1 MIGAYSIKANG
12 PETRA
17 GNMSG
22 GNQQKIVASREIE
35 RPHDLLIACH
45 PTHGL
50 DIGAIE
56 FIHRRILQE
65 RSEGKAVLLVSTEMD
80 ELLALSDRILVMFKG
95 RIMGEAPAATGAVQQ
110 IGLMMLG
117 KTGDAAG
124 ASGC

>member
-1 MIGAYSIKANG
+1 
-12 PETRA
+12 
-17 GNMSG
+17 
-22 GNQQKIVASREIE
+22 
-35 RPHDLLIACH
+35 
-45 PTHGL
+45 
-50 DIGAIE
+50 
-56 FIHRRILQE
+56 
-65 RSEGKAVLLVSTEMD
+65 MD